1 MHHAK
6 HVSCQGEGIPF
17 RTEHF
22 IASVEKAKR
31 ELGWQ
36 PVHSFLDDVSSLVDA
51 YKASGAL
58 DKEVDFSTDEKILE
72 AVGAKVPAMA

>member
-1 MHHAK
+1 MR
-6 HVSCQGEGIPF
+6 QGEGIPF

-22 IASVEKAKR
+22 TASVEKAKR

-36 PVHSFLDDVSSLVDA
+36 PVHTFLDDVSGLVDA

-58 DKEVDFSTDEKILE
+58 DKEVDFSADDKILE
-72 AVGAKVPAMA
+72 AVGHGSLLDDR

>member
-1 MHHAK
+1 MLR
-6 HVSCQGEGIPF
+6 QGEGIPF

-22 IASVEKAKR
+22 IALVEKAKR

-36 PVHSFLDDVSSLVDA
+36 PAHAFLDDVPSLVDA

-58 DKEVDFSTDEKILE
+58 DKDIDFSADDKILE

>member
-1 MHHAK
+1 MLR
-6 HVSCQGEGIPF
+6 QGEGIPF

-22 IASVEKAKR
+22 IALVEKAKR
-31 ELGWQ
+31 QLGW
-36 PVHSFLDDVSSLVDA
+36 PPAHAFLAHLPSLVDA

-58 DKEVDFSTDEKILE
+58 DKDIDFSADDKILE